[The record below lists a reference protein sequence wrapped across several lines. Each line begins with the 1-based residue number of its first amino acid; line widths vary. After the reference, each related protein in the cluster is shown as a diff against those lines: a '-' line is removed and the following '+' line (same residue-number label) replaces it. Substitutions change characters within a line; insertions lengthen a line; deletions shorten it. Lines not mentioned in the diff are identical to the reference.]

1 MGFTAM
7 PLDCTKIAEPI
18 RWTLVARPFSTDRE
32 ERLALF
38 GLTLAEMLEQ
48 SDLPQRYWP
57 YIQVFVDDE
66 EVPREWWTR
75 VRPKPKAR
83 LFVRVNA
90 LGGGGGGG
98 GKNPLAIIAS
108 IAVIAFA
115 AWAAP
120 LLTAAL
126 FGVEAAAVSAAGVF
140 TAMGLTKLVIA
151 GAITMIGSLLVNA
164 IAPTPRAAIRG
175 ADGNGLS
182 APAYAL
188 TGTSNRLSPY
198 GAIPR
203 VLGQRRLF
211 PVLAA
216 KPYTETIGNERY
228 MRLLLLVGY
237 GPLNLDDLRIG
248 STPIGAFDGAEVE
261 LREGWENDQ
270 PITLYTQRI
279 EEDPL
284 SIALTSAG
292 GWRTITSRPGARE
305 LSLDIS
311 FDRGLAFYNDQG
323 GRSTAT
329 VAFDAEYRKVGVP
342 TWVPIPWKAG
352 GDTGFETAGVIT
364 IADASSSP
372 VRRGGRFDVPE
383 TGQYELRL
391 RRTTA
396 DTTSPRMIDSA
407 TLSVLRTITDE
418 APVTM
423 SGLAMIALRLKAYEQ
438 INNQIQQISCVA
450 TSYLEVWD
458 GSDWS
463 WEMTRNPAWAYCD
476 VLRRRG
482 GTSLIPDGRID
493 LNGIREWAAACDAL
507 AVDGDPKWAFDGV
520 IEGGSV
526 VEALRDIASHA
537 RARYGLRDGKHS
549 VVRDVPQSVPVLH
562 ITPRNSYG
570 YTGRKQFV
578 DLPHALKVRFI
589 NPDKD
594 WQEDERI
601 VYADGYNAANADR
614 FETVDMMA
622 CTSAEQSWREGRY
635 HLAVGRLRPET
646 HEVYQ
651 DVEALRA
658 TDGDLVMFA
667 HDVILVGVAWGRI
680 KARLVIDD
688 AVAGFQL
695 DEPAPMAAG
704 KSYALRIRRAD
715 GASQVLP
722 LNTVAG
728 DARDVELVTSLPAS
742 LSPEPGDLFQFGE
755 AGRESAPMLVKGI
768 EPGPNLSA
776 KLTLIPA
783 APEVHTAD
791 TGLIPAFDSFITRPA
806 QIELVR
812 PPAPVV
818 WTVVSDETALVR
830 GPDGRSSPRILLHLY
845 PPASDAINPPDGIE
859 IRFRQTSSTGAWS
872 AVATQ
877 PADTLI
883 VAVQPV
889 EDGVIYDL
897 RLRFVS
903 RNGIASDWTEVIGH
917 FVIGRTTPP
926 AAVEGLSAERRAD
939 GVQLSWSPVSA
950 LDLVGYELREGASW
964 DTGAIVTIRYRGTTL
979 FVALSD
985 AVERTFHIKAIDE
998 IGLTSASA
1006 ASVVAAVA
1014 APDAVTA
1021 FDVIPQGD
1029 HVRASWEPVTGA
1041 GIEYEL
1047 RAGPTW
1053 GTGRFVGRAA
1063 GNHLVAL
1070 WPIREAGDETFWIK
1084 SVSPA
1089 GLYSAAAALATTR
1102 LAPLTGRNVLLTSDR
1117 QALNW
1122 SGVLQGMEPIGGN
1135 LLALA
1140 RSNGANLPRGEY
1152 IFPIDLGRNWRARN
1166 WIEARIT
1173 TTPADDLTWAA
1184 AGFSWDDPEAA
1195 SAWLP
1200 LGDVD
1205 GATVR
1210 SQIAVEASVPNDLI
1224 EGFRLAGIT
1233 SGMKGMV
1240 ALQASGL
1247 AYAPARFDQGL
1258 RVGHGTK
1265 VSWPIAIPSEF
1276 STTFDVRLDQILDEP
1291 IVYLALRGAAGTLR
1305 LIWAPD
1311 VNAFVIE
1318 DDQGR
1323 RVAAPLVRRSGDL
1336 VTFGICQTPTTRRLF
1351 AASVQTGAIAS
1362 GSQPFAPLGDFT
1374 SAQLHP
1380 A

>member
-1 MGFTAM
+1 M
-7 PLDCTKIAEPI
+7 PLDNLPVDRLEIIGPV

-32 ERLALF
+32 ERLAPY
-38 GLTLAEMLEQ
+38 GLTLAEMLER

-66 EVPREWWTR
+66 EVPRHWWTR
-75 VRPKPKAR
+75 IRPKPNAR

-90 LGGGGGGG
+90 MGGGGGG

-126 FGVEAAAVSAAGVF
+126 FGVEVAAVSAAGVF

-164 IAPTPRAAIRG
+164 IAPTPAPAIRG
-175 ADGNGLS
+175 ADGTGLS

-216 KPYTETIGNERY
+216 KPYTETVGNERY

-237 GPLNLDDLRIG
+237 GPLDIDDLRIG
-248 STPIGAFDGAEVE
+248 STPISAFDGAEVE
-261 LREGWENDQ
+261 IREGWENDQ

-284 SIALTSAG
+284 SIALTSAS
-292 GWRTITSRPGARE
+292 GWRTITSRQSARE
-305 LSLDIS
+305 ISLDIS
-311 FDRGLAFYNDQG
+311 FDRGLALYNDQG
-323 GRSTAT
+323 GRVNAT
-329 VAFDAEYRKVGVP
+329 VVFDAEYRMVGAT
-342 TWVPIPWKAG
+342 TWLPIPWKSG
-352 GDTGFETAGVIT
+352 GDAGFEAAGVIT

-372 VRRGGRFDVPE
+372 VRRGGRFDAPE
-383 TGQYELRL
+383 PGQYELRL

-396 DTTSPRMIDSA
+396 DTTSPRLIDSA
-407 TLSVLRTITDE
+407 TLSALRTITNDP
-418 APVTM
+418 PVTM
-423 SGLAMIALRLKAYEQ
+423 RGLAMIALRLKAYEQ
-438 INNQIQQISCVA
+438 INNQLQQISCVA
-450 TSYLEVWD
+450 TCYLEVWD

-463 WEMTRNPAWAYCD
+463 WELSRNPAWAYCD

-482 GTSLIPDGRID
+482 GTRLIPDNRID
-493 LNGIREWAAACDAL
+493 LNGLRQWAEVCDEL

-562 ITPRNSYG
+562 ITPRNSFG
-570 YTGRKQFV
+570 YTGRKQFI

-601 VYADGYNAANADR
+601 VYADGYSSANAER
-614 FETVDMMA
+614 FETVDMMG
-622 CTSAEQSWREGRY
+622 CTNAEQAWREGRY
-635 HLAVGRLRPET
+635 HLAAGRLRPET

-667 HDVILVGVAWGRI
+667 HDVILVGLAWGRI
-680 KARLVIDD
+680 KSRVLSAGLVT
-688 AVAGFQL
+688 GFQL
-695 DEPAPMAAG
+695 DEPAPMEAG

-722 LNTVAG
+722 LVTAPGLQQTIVLA
-728 DARDVELVTSLPAS
+728 TSLPTS

-776 KLTLIPA
+776 KLNLIPA
-783 APEVHTAD
+783 APGVHTAD
-791 TGLIPAFDSFITRPA
+791 SGLIPAFDSYITRPA

-830 GPDGRSSPRILLHLY
+830 GPDGRSSPRILIRLY
-845 PPASDAINPPDGIE
+845 PLSSDAINQPDGIE
-859 IRFRQTSSTGAWS
+859 VRFRPVDNAGPWS

-877 PADTLI
+877 PADTLV

-889 EDGVIYDL
+889 EDGATYDL
-897 RLRFVS
+897 RLRFIS
-903 RNGIASDWTEVIGH
+903 RNGIASDWCEISGH
-917 FVIGRTTPP
+917 FVVGRTTPP
-926 AAVEGLSAERRAD
+926 ANVAGFLAERRAD
-939 GVQLSWSPVSA
+939 GVQLNWSPVSA
-950 LDLVGYELREGASW
+950 LDLVGYEIREGASW
-964 DTGAIVTIRYRGTTL
+964 DAGIIVTTRYRGTTL
-979 FVALSD
+979 FVALND
-985 AVERTFHIKAIDE
+985 ASERTFYIKAIDE
-998 IGLTSASA
+998 IALTSASA
-1006 ASVVAAVA
+1006 ASVVASVA

-1021 FDVIPQGD
+1021 FDIIPQGD
-1029 HVRASWEPVTGA
+1029 HVRASWEPVSGT

-1070 WPIREAGDETFWIK
+1070 WPIRDATDETFWIK

-1089 GLYSAAAALATTR
+1089 GLYSDTAAVSTTR
-1102 LAPLTGRNVLLTSDR
+1102 LAPLTGRNVVLTSNR
-1117 QALNW
+1117 PALNW
-1122 SGVLQGMEPIGGN
+1122 TGVQQGMEIIGGN
-1135 LLALA
+1135 LLALS
-1140 RSNGANLPRGEY
+1140 RSNGSNLPRGEY
-1152 IFPIDLGRNWRARN
+1152 VFPIDLGRSWRARN
-1166 WIEARIT
+1166 WIDARIA
-1173 TTPADDLTWAA
+1173 TTPANDLTWADA
-1184 AGFSWDDPEAA
+1184 SFRWEDPEST

-1210 SQIAVEASVPNDLI
+1210 AQIAIEASVQNDLI

-1233 SGMKGMV
+1233 SGLKGTV
-1240 ALQASGL
+1240 ATQASGL
-1247 AYAPARFDQGL
+1247 LYAPARFDQGL
-1258 RVGHGTK
+1258 RVGHGSK
-1265 VSWPIAIPSEF
+1265 AAWPIAIPSEF
-1276 STTFDVRLDQILDEP
+1276 STTFDVRLDQLLDEP
-1291 IVYLALRGAAGTLR
+1291 LVYLALRGSAGTLR

-1311 VNAFVIE
+1311 VNAFTLE

-1323 RVAAPLVRRSGDL
+1323 RVSAPLVRRSGDL
-1336 VTFGICQTPTTRRLF
+1336 ITFGICQTPTTRRLF

-1362 GSQPFAPLGDFT
+1362 GTQPFAPLGSFT